1 MVYDSPLLT
10 IDIGSSSLRVNL
22 FAGGARRLAEYE
34 TQAKYE
40 MRSTPD
46 GGADLDPDALC
57 DALFSAIDR
66 TLASAG
72 AKSVSIAGVG
82 FCSLVSNVL
91 GVDALGRA
99 TTPVYTWAD
108 TRCAAQAEALKRV
121 PGAGEIYERT
131 GCSLHTAY
139 LPARLVWVRETMPA
153 VWERTALWVTLGDFI
168 YARLFGR
175 YAQSTSVA
183 SWSGLLNRHTA
194 DWDDWLLALIG
205 VDRLHLPPLVD
216 AGSGFA
222 RLRPQFAAR
231 WPALKDAIWFPCVGD
246 GLTSNLGSGCYSPGE
261 WAVQVGTS
269 AAIRALVPTEI
280 SSVPPG
286 LWCYRQDSA
295 TALVGGALS
304 EGGNVFAWL
313 RDTLR
318 VTDFEALEV
327 AAASLPP
334 DAHGLTMLPFIA
346 GERSPGWNPSAR
358 MTIAGISSATRPVEI
373 LRAAQEAIAYR
384 LASVYDLMRRALPEP
399 EHIVASGGA
408 LLGTP
413 GWVQM
418 LADVLGRPVTM
429 SGEEQASSKGAAILA
444 LRGLGHIAEY
454 SEVPTTF
461 GETFRPDMARYEVYR
476 RGLER
481 QHELYK
487 AVNGVDL

>member
-10 IDIGSSSLRVNL
+10 IDVGSSSLRVNL

-46 GGADLDPDALC
+46 GGAEIDSDALC
-57 DALFSAIDR
+57 DALFAAIDTTIAR
-66 TLASAG
+66 
-72 AKSVSIAGVG
+72 AKPVSIAGVG

-91 GVDALGRA
+91 GVDASGRA

-108 TRCAAQAEALKRV
+108 TRCAAQVDVLKRT
-121 PGAGEIYERT
+121 PSASEIYERT
-131 GCSLHTAY
+131 GCPLHTAY
-139 LPARLVWVRETMPA
+139 LPARLLWVRETMPA
-153 VWERTALWVTLGDFI
+153 VWERTALWITLGDYV

-183 SWSGLLNRHTA
+183 SWTGLLNRHTA
-194 DWDDWLLALIG
+194 DWDDWLLELIG

-222 RLRPQFAAR
+222 GLHSQFAAR
-231 WPALKDAIWFPCVGD
+231 WPALKDAAWFPCVGD
-246 GLTSNLGSGCYSPGE
+246 GLTSNLGSGCYSPRE

-269 AAIRALVPTEI
+269 AAMRALVPAEI
-280 SSVPPG
+280 NSVPPG
-286 LWCYRQDSA
+286 LWCYRQDGEN
-295 TALVGGALS
+295 ALEGGALS

-313 RDTLR
+313 RDTLK
-318 VTDFEALEV
+318 VSDFEALEV
-327 AAASLPP
+327 AAAGLSP

-346 GERSPGWNPSAR
+346 GERSPGWNPLAR
-358 MTIAGISSATRPVEI
+358 MTIVGISSATRPVEI

-384 LASVYDLMRRALPEP
+384 LAAVYDLMLGTLPEP
-399 EHIVASGGA
+399 ERIVASGGA

-418 LADVLGRPVTM
+418 LADVLGRPVTV
-429 SGEEQASSKGAAILA
+429 SAEEQASSKGAAMLA
-444 LRGLGHIAEY
+444 LRGLSRIADY
-454 SEVPTTF
+454 SEVPATF
-461 GETFRPDMARYEVYR
+461 GETFRPDMARHEVYM

-481 QHELYK
+481 QRELYK
-487 AVNGVDL
+487 AVNGADL